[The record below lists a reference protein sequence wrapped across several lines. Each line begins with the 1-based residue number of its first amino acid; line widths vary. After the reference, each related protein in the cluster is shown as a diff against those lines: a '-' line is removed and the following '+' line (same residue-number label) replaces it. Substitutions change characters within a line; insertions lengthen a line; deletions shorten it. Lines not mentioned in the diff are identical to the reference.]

1 MSEKT
6 LLEKAMEIREEFASN
21 YMSTPLISLGYRDK
35 QIHLTKSG
43 FFNIFTA
50 EEIIVRERD
59 CTLYRHKVSAI
70 FEGYEMFCL
79 TDMYEDEIY
88 EEIQE
93 IPKEDYYELLKSFV
107 ELKEKFE
114 SVVRSSLFGHID
126 NDGINIRK
134 PFFDEFDIFDE
145 WSFKKKSE
153 YKDGSSWYQAKY
165 KGFYFN
171 YVVNIDKEPWFKKY
185 IFELSA

>member
-6 LLEKAMEIREEFASN
+6 LLEKAMEIQEEFDKR
-21 YMSTPLISLGYRDK
+21 YMSTPLISLGYKDK
-35 QIHLTKSG
+35 EIHLIKSS

-50 EEIIVRERD
+50 EEITIEERD
-59 CTLYRHKVSAI
+59 CTKYRHKVSAL
-70 FEGYEMFCL
+70 FEGYEMFCV

-88 EEIQE
+88 EEIQG
-93 IPKEDYYELLKSFV
+93 IPKEDYYELLRSFI

-114 SVVRSSLFGHID
+114 SVVRSGLFGHID
-126 NDGINIRK
+126 NSGINLRK
-134 PFFDEFDIFDE
+134 PFFDEFDIFDG

-153 YKDGSSWYQAKY
+153 YQDGRAWYQAKY

-171 YVVNIDKEPWFKKY
+171 YTVDIDEEPWFKKY